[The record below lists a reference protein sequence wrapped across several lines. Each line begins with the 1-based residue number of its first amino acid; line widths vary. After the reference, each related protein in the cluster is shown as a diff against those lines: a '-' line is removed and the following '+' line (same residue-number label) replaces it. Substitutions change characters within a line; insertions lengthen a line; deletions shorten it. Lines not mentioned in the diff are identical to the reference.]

1 MACPTPR
8 PRQRTSDIDLSKD
21 IPLSAGI
28 SVADSEDSHH
38 SQAGE
43 VILGKRNRAASEESG
58 RSAPPLRNLA
68 GDVIP
73 SPLNASNLEGPSQ
86 PAVLDRVLARII
98 SGDVYR
104 LPQVLREML
113 KEEYYPGYAL
123 YALHTRDHARRST
136 CQILRPRKPAEELAW
151 IIRLEL
157 PPSLAAAIIAIADL
171 AAAYIWGCLPNR
183 SLTVSGPHNPAR
195 NLVPVSDS
203 AALSALADICIA
215 LARAFWSD
223 NTPYIIQS
231 HRSEL
236 FALGSDLPP
245 MKKDVASEDLC
256 SISGTVMS
264 YAIKFTCGCAFCFV
278 CARSSFDDS
287 FKCTACQAIQYRPP
301 IAALDIRARIRARLL
316 PDVDTSRIK
325 YSWETL
331 QFPMAPRPHIPHE
344 AEVCEKQRLRMAAK
358 RAQRKC
364 DPALLEED
372 QVRVR
377 AQNRKYRERHPDR
390 VADYE
395 RRRRDRDMDRNY
407 GRKHGQDALEMRLIE
422 RRLRKEAKRQ
432 ADEAEE
438 EMQQAEKRERRRQRD
453 EVRQRKLALQQEMDA
468 ENNERTRAAR
478 SSRGYTSVEE

>member
-1 MACPTPR
+1 MAVKRKQECQMEITHSPLIRPSSCLVSLRFMAHPTPR
-8 PRQRTSDIDLSKD
+8 PRQRTSDIDLSED

-86 PAVLDRVLARII
+86 LVLDRVLARII

-123 YALHTRDHARRST
+123 YALRTRDHARRST
-136 CQILRPRKPAEELAW
+136 CQILCPRKPAEELAW

-157 PPSLAAAIIAIADL
+157 PPSLAAAIVAIADL

-195 NLVPVSDS
+195 DLVPVSDS
-203 AALSALADICIA
+203 AALSALADIRIA

-223 NTPYIIQS
+223 NTPYVIQS

-256 SISGTVMS
+256 SICGTVMS
-264 YAIKFTCGCAFCFV
+264 YAVKPLIV
-278 CARSSFDDS
+278 
-287 FKCTACQAIQYRPP
+287 
-301 IAALDIRARIRARLL
+301 ALDIRARIRARLL

-331 QFPMAPRPHIPHE
+331 QFPMAPRPHVLCACL
-344 AEVCEKQRLRMAAK
+344 AEPLCVCPRDSGSFCVCMAASMCWCELEDTLP
-358 RAQRKC
+358 ATNPTLDS
-364 DPALLEED
+364 DPT
-372 QVRVR
+372 
-377 AQNRKYRERHPDR
+377 
-390 VADYE
+390 
-395 RRRRDRDMDRNY
+395 MDS
-407 GRKHGQDALEMRLIE
+407 DPLDSDL
-422 RRLRKEAKRQ
+422 
-432 ADEAEE
+432 
-438 EMQQAEKRERRRQRD
+438 
-453 EVRQRKLALQQEMDA
+453 
-468 ENNERTRAAR
+468 
-478 SSRGYTSVEE
+478 